1 MPNNFALGKEKLW
14 SRRQLL
20 KLGLAGV
27 GVTGAAALWQTL
39 NLQSRSMVKVPPL
52 DMEASD
58 NVANPMKMLRD
69 FDYGTLKQ
77 ENGRTIREF
86 QLTAGTSIVQ
96 LNSAVSYN
104 IWDLN
109 GRIPGP
115 TLRAKQG
122 DRVRVL
128 FLNNAG
134 HSHSLHFHG
143 VHPAEMD
150 GIRPVSNGKATIYE
164 FDAEPYGVHLY
175 HCHIEPVTRH
185 IAKGL
190 YGMFIIDPPTPRPP
204 ADEIVLVMAGY
215 DVNDDSHNEYYAFN
229 GLPHHYMH
237 HPIPIYQN
245 QLIRLYVLNIIEYDP
260 AVTFHLHANFFDVY
274 RYGMSMK
281 KSEKSDVITMGIAE
295 RHILEFAFR
304 YPGKYMFHP
313 HQDAIAENGCM
324 GQFEVV
330 ADSNSQKTVNNY

>member
-1 MPNNFALGKEKLW
+1 MPYNFALGKEKLW

-39 NLQSRSMVKVPPL
+39 NLQSQSIVKVPPFE
-52 DMEASD
+52 MEASD
-58 NVANPMKMLRD
+58 NVANPTKMLRD

-86 QLTAGTSIVQ
+86 QLTAGTSIIQ

-122 DRVRVL
+122 DRVRIL

-150 GIRPVSNGKATIYE
+150 GVRPVSNGKATIYE

-215 DVNDDSHNEYYAFN
+215 DVNDDGHNDYYAFN
-229 GLPHHYMH
+229 GLPHYYMH

-245 QLIRLYVLNIIEYDP
+245 QLIRLYILNIIEYDP

-274 RYGMSMK
+274 RYGMSMN
-281 KSEKSDVITMGIAE
+281 KSEKTDVITMGIAE

-324 GQFEVV
+324 GQFEVLT
-330 ADSNSQKTVNNY
+330 DSKSQKSVKNS